1 MAKKKERKEIN
12 SSTAKQKLESL
23 TADISLHIEPNKKK
37 KNKNLCE
44 DFSLYSLLSEF
55 YDFHNILNKF

>member
-23 TADISLHIEPNKKK
+23 TADISLHIEPKKK
-37 KNKNLCE
+37 KKKCE

>member
-23 TADISLHIEPNKKK
+23 TADISLHIEPKKK
-37 KNKNLCE
+37 KKSVKIFLSILC
-44 DFSLYSLLSEF
+44 F
-55 YDFHNILNKF
+55 LNFMISTIF